1 MYVDLMGFVTVYVCS
16 NIRQISSKSHYKLE
30 IAHPSRVS
38 EHTSSRA
45 FWTRLLNIQTRNSS
59 TSEAYFYTIK
69 HRVLNTSVNVKPRLV
84 KIEPNEI
91 SMENVEVSFSSIHSS
106 FWALP
111 PSYKIG
117 TRGCMLRTGSL
128 TRILANPIG
137 S

>member
-1 MYVDLMGFVTVYVCS
+1 MYVDLMGLVTVYVCS
-16 NIRQISSKSHYKLE
+16 NIRQISSKSYYKLE

-38 EHTSSRA
+38 EHTNSRA

-59 TSEAYFYTIK
+59 TSGAYFYTIK

-128 TRILANPIG
+128 TKA
-137 S
+137 